1 MSKSKEHIK
10 RELEYLYE
18 YGNMILIDEAI
29 KYKKIPKETENII
42 KNKPSYQEYKN
53 KNLSLLSS
61 YQDWFTKSYNIVR
74 QILPDRHQEFYDLY
88 KTEKRK
94 SIDSLT
100 YTISDYFLGLVVKKG
115 SEEIVD
121 RISIF
126 SSKMYIQISILEACL
141 KLIDSKLENIE
152 ELLQYELF
160 ENELQ
165 AAQNLL
171 NKKYIRAA
179 GVLAGVTLET
189 HLLKVCKFHNI
200 IFRKQNPT
208 ISDFNEELK
217 KLEIIDLPTW
227 RLIQRLGDIRN
238 MSAHSKEREPTP
250 DEVMDLIRGVEKLIS
265 EIN

>member
-100 YTISDYFLGLVVKKG
+100 YTISDYF
-115 SEEIVD
+115 
-121 RISIF
+121 
-126 SSKMYIQISILEACL
+126 
-141 KLIDSKLENIE
+141 
-152 ELLQYELF
+152 
-160 ENELQ
+160 
-165 AAQNLL
+165 
-171 NKKYIRAA
+171 
-179 GVLAGVTLET
+179 
-189 HLLKVCKFHNI
+189 
-200 IFRKQNPT
+200 
-208 ISDFNEELK
+208 
-217 KLEIIDLPTW
+217 
-227 RLIQRLGDIRN
+227 
-238 MSAHSKEREPTP
+238 
-250 DEVMDLIRGVEKLIS
+250 
-265 EIN
+265 